1 MPSSVAGNLASSAP
15 SPAPS
20 NSSNHTGTKRKRE
33 APIAPTIVGQKFE
46 GKELLSQVQY
56 AQQYL
61 QSKNKEV
68 SFKDILNYLSIQ
80 HSEQRALAQFRK
92 VLQKHAEKVLYN
104 PRGLGG
110 VGSYKYKPVMAVENS
125 DQLKGFLQ
133 GREDFTGVKFDDIKD
148 GWPDSAGVID
158 QMEGNGELLV
168 IRDRRKVIRTVW
180 QDDPSL
186 RKPIAENFKV
196 AWHIIKLPANVDDL
210 RAKLEEAGLKP
221 TSAPREGVKAAPMIK
236 KKKRVPKRSG
246 RETNSHVNHLL
257 KDFSHKRK

>member
-1 MPSSVAGNLASSAP
+1 MSSADLQVSAP

-20 NSSNHTGTKRKRE
+20 TGSNPSGTKRKRD
-33 APIAPTIVGQKFE
+33 APVIATNLLVPKFT
-46 GKELLSQVQY
+46 GNQLLSQQKF

-68 SFKDILNYLSIQ
+68 SFQDILSYLSIQ
-80 HSEQRALAQFRK
+80 HNEQKVISQFKRILQSYDSK
-92 VLQKHAEKVLYN
+92 VTYN

-110 VGSYKYKPVMAVENS
+110 IGSYKYRSIIPVENA

-133 GREDFTGVKFDDIKD
+133 RREDFTGLKFDDIKD
-148 GWPDSAGVID
+148 GWPECAPAID
-158 QMEGNGELLV
+158 EMERKGELLV

-186 RKPIAENFKV
+186 RQKIGVDFKE
-196 AWHIIKLPANVDDL
+196 AWHNIKLPANPDDL

-221 TSAPREGVKAAPMIK
+221 TSALREGSKATQPK
-236 KKKRVPKRSG
+236 QKKKRVPKRNG
-246 RETNSHVNHLL
+246 KETNAHINHLL